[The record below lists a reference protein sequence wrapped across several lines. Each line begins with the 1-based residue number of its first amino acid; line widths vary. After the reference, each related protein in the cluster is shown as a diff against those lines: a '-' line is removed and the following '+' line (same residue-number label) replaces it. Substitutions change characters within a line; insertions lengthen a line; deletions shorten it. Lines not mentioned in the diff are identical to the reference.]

1 MEQSSHLS
9 LCEMCVCVCVW
20 FGFIYLFGLFFCW
33 QHLSHPLRVEDY
45 LSSIRVGPGRHEI
58 G

>member
-1 MEQSSHLS
+1 M
-9 LCEMCVCVCVW
+9 CVCVW

-33 QHLSHPLRVEDY
+33 QHLSHALRVEDY